1 MIRTDRA
8 ISHEDPSVLQGL
20 AAHGGPAL
28 VLYGEYDIFGTS
40 NQVVRDRLP
49 KAVQVTLAGSGH
61 LHWLQ
66 TNRAIATSCEASTPP
81 ASIPWVLKNDIQ
93 RRRDNRWPP

>member
-66 TNRAIATSCEASTPP
+66 NESGYRDVLRSFYSTCFDSMGSEERHPAT
-81 ASIPWVLKNDIQ
+81 Q
-93 RRRDNRWPP
+93 G